1 MSDYD
6 DDEEIQEEQ
15 GTNLGV
21 YINKSYISNFIFS
34 NKIFIIRNMKEKEMK
49 KMNAMVLVK
58 LNYPIMI
65 SMKVIIKMVKDMV
78 KAPTSKI
85 KFF

>member
-1 MSDYD
+1 
-6 DDEEIQEEQ
+6 
-15 GTNLGV
+15 
-21 YINKSYISNFIFS
+21 
-34 NKIFIIRNMKEKEMK
+34 MKEKEMK
-49 KMNAMVLVK
+49 KMNAMVLAK

-85 KFF
+85 KFFLNKQKFNIYKIIF